1 MKLEVLITGAGG
13 QGIMTLG
20 KIISNCAVYEN
31 KYTTYLPSYGAEVRG
46 GSAYCFVKVS
56 DKSINS
62 PLIENPDIAIILN
75 QASLDRFKKIL
86 KKRTILILN
95 KDLISKPTDTK
106 FCFPLNTMAINIG
119 NLKIV
124 NTIALGIFL
133 GIINIF
139 KDNTVIEVLGKFYSD
154 KILEENI
161 KAFNFGKK
169 LIS

>member
-20 KIISNCAVYEN
+20 KIIANCAIYED

-46 GSAYCFVKVS
+46 GSAYCSVKIS
-56 DKSINS
+56 DKEINS
-62 PLIENPDIAIILN
+62 PIIENPDIGIILN

-95 KDLISKPTDTK
+95 KDLIPNPIETK
-106 FCFPLNTMAINIG
+106 FYFPLNTMAINIG
-119 NLKIV
+119 NLKVV
-124 NTIALGIFL
+124 NIIALGVFL

-139 KDNTVIEVLGKFYSD
+139 KDSTVIEVLGKFYSGE
-154 KILEENI
+154 ILEQNI

-169 LIS
+169 LVS